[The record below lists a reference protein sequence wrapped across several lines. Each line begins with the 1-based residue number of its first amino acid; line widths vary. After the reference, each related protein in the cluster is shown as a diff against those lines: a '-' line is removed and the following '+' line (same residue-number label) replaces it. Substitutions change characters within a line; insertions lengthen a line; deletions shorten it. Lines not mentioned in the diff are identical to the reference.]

1 VWRPSTASAA
11 STPDLR
17 LVIIVVGRP
26 RDSALA
32 AAAQEYEKR
41 ATHYWPLTVVEVKEE
56 SAKGR
61 TPDFVREREGE
72 RILAQVPPGAAL
84 VVCTEGGKDL
94 TSAAFSAWLQK
105 CRDEAR
111 DQAIAIG
118 GAFGLSGAV
127 TKAAAM
133 RLSLAPFTMAHELAR
148 VVLAEQVYRAG
159 TIARGEP
166 YHK

>member
-1 VWRPSTASAA
+1 
-11 STPDLR
+11 
-17 LVIIVVGRP
+17 
-26 RDSALA
+26 
-32 AAAQEYEKR
+32 
-41 ATHYWPLTVVEVKEE
+41 VEVKEE

-61 TPDFVREREGE
+61 TPEFVREKEGE
-72 RILAQVPPGAAL
+72 RILAQVPAGAAL
-84 VVCTEGGKDL
+84 AVCTEKGKDL
-94 TSAAFSAWLQK
+94 TSAAFSTWLQK
-105 CRDEAR
+105 ARDEAR
-111 DQAIAIG
+111 DLAIAIG

-133 RLSLAPFTMAHELAR
+133 RLSLAPFTLPHELAR